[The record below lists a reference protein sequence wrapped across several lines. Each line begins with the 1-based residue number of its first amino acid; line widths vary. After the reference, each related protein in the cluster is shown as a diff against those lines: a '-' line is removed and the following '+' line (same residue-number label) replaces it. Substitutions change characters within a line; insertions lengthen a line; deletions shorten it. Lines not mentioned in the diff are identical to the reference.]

1 MSASAS
7 APASSCADAAP
18 PTRWL
23 QSAPLRAIAGGR
35 LPFHEKADSV
45 PSLIR
50 FLVIVGVLVALGY
63 AGMFAL
69 VNFVTPQPRE
79 MTQSIS
85 PTRLNK

>member
-1 MSASAS
+1 MSVSASAR
-7 APASSCADAAP
+7 ALSCADAAP
-18 PTRWL
+18 ANAVVAIGSASRDSRREASIL
-23 QSAPLRAIAGGR
+23 Q
-35 LPFHEKADSV
+35 KADSV

-79 MTQSIS
+79 MTQTIP

>member
-1 MSASAS
+1 
-7 APASSCADAAP
+7 
-18 PTRWL
+18 L
-23 QSAPLRAIAGGR
+23 Q
-35 LPFHEKADSV
+35 KADSV